1 MKQNF
6 IELISVPF
14 NAGESKL
21 FAISGQYFELI
32 DATNPIDVLLSD
44 VNGAQRG
51 VMRSAEASFN
61 LKDTDFATVQLYSA
75 TAQTI
80 RFAYG
85 TGEAGTRRAAGAVS
99 IVGDVGLNPATL
111 AALESTDLNPASIN
125 ALNRPELPTGN
136 WKDSSTLAASTPLTL
151 FTPAANVNGAILW
164 NANANEELAT
174 KMQMVF
180 IAKNAPPASVTDGEI
195 IAQSETCAA
204 NASAV
209 WSKLDMQQPRR
220 IAAGLGLYFIQNG
233 SGAVGSLRSARF
245 TLL

>member
-32 DATNPIDVLLSD
+32 DATDPIDVLLSD

-99 IVGDVGLNPATL
+99 IVGDVGLSPATL
-111 AALESTDLNPASIN
+111 AALESIDLNAATITS
-125 ALNRPELPTGN
+125 LLRPELPTGT
-136 WKDSSTLAASTPLTL
+136 WASSAAMVANTAVNI
-151 FTPAANVNGAILW
+151 FTAAANVNGAILLD
-164 NANANEELAT
+164 AS
-174 KMQMVF
+174 
-180 IAKNAPPASVTDGEI
+180 AK
-195 IAQSETCAA
+195 ETSAA
-204 NASAV
+204 NATMSIVAKATAPANCADGQILLIGGPSYFSGSSTYQNLV
-209 WSKLDMQQPRR
+209 LPQSIR
-220 IAAGLGLYFIQNG
+220 IAPGLGLFYITDQATTGFR
-233 SGAVGSLRSARF
+233 GARYV
-245 TLL
+245 LL

>member
-32 DATNPIDVLLSD
+32 DATDPIDVLLSD

-99 IVGDVGLNPATL
+99 IVGTVPVSVTNSLALDAATL
-111 AALESTDLNPASIN
+111 ANMK
-125 ALNRPELPTGN
+125 RPMAYAVGFKSGTN
-136 WKDSSTLAASTPLTL
+136 LAASGTEQV
-151 FTPAANVNGAILW
+151 FAAASNVNGAIIHAASWSGLNAGSVVTQSALIAHTSAPGSFAAGDAIMVCKGSAPAGGGIVFYGDLQNPIIVPAGKGLW
-164 NANANEELAT
+164 
-174 KMQMVF
+174 F
-180 IAKNAPPASVTDGEI
+180 YS
-195 IAQSETCAA
+195 
-204 NASAV
+204 
-209 WSKLDMQQPRR
+209 
-220 IAAGLGLYFIQNG
+220 IAAET
-233 SGAVGSLRSARF
+233 SAARF
-245 TLL
+245 VNYTLL